1 MLNVKERKEELK
13 EELKGT
19 YCDNICDYDN
29 GYIGDIVNEI
39 ADNNVDIYTSDLFEW
54 AKFNYD
60 VIEDAN
66 NELGTPSDIIAQ
78 IQQGQFLQ
86 ISNEI
91 YNNIDETLLLFI
103 YDYIY
108 NNLGLEEI
116 TEEQQEEIESENYYY
131 NYDKLEQI
139 IDFVNDTLEKESEV
153 L

>member
-13 EELKGT
+13 EDLKGT

-39 ADNNVDIYTSDLFEW
+39 ADNNIDIYTYDLFEW

-91 YNNIDETLLLFI
+91 YENFEEMILLFI
-103 YDYIY
+103 YLARELRSVFYQRTDA
-108 NNLGLEEI
+108 NQDLLC
-116 TEEQQEEIESENYYY
+116 Q
-131 NYDKLEQI
+131 
-139 IDFVNDTLEKESEV
+139 
-153 L
+153 

>member
-29 GYIGDIVNEI
+29 GYISDIINEI
-39 ADNNVDIYTSDLFEW
+39 ADSNIDIYTSDLFEW

-108 NNLGLEEI
+108 NDLGLEEI
-116 TEEQQEEIESENYYY
+116 TEEQQEEIENENYYY
-131 NYDKLEQI
+131 NYDKLDQI
-139 IDFVNDTLEKESEV
+139 IDFVNNTLESEV

>member
-29 GYIGDIVNEI
+29 GYISDIVNEI
-39 ADNNVDIYTSDLFEW
+39 ADNNIDIYTSDLFEW

-103 YDYIY
+103 YDCIY
-108 NNLGLEEI
+108 NDLGIEEI
-116 TEEQQEEIESENYYY
+116 TEEQQEKIESENYYY

>member
-108 NNLGLEEI
+108 NELEIEEI